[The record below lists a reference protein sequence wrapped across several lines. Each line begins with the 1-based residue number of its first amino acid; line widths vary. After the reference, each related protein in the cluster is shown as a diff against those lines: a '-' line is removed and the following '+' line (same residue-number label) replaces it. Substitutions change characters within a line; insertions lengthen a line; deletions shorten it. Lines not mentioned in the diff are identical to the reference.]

1 MLNNMKGETEK
12 RLAEFKKLRKIG
24 EGTYGEVYEALDTTN
39 NNRHVAL
46 KKLRIENKDEGIP
59 ITALREMCIL
69 KHLHHQNV
77 VELYEIIQ
85 DVDKIVLVFE
95 YADMD
100 LKMYVDKLKT
110 IKDVKTIQS
119 FTLQILNG
127 LYYCNINRIIHRDLK
142 PQNLLI
148 TQDLKLKLCDFGLSR
163 MFSLPMGKMTHEII
177 TLWYRPPEVL
187 LGIENYTTK
196 VDSWSIGC
204 IMAEM
209 IVGKPLFPG
218 DSEIGELFKIFQ
230 VMGTPNEEN
239 WPGVSKLPCYKASFP
254 QWKKK
259 FLKDIFPTFDKD
271 GLDLMEKFLEMDPEK
286 RITIREALNHPFIT
300 KFKELEHNVE
310 NDKPQ
315 SE

>member
-1 MLNNMKGETEK
+1 MMSMKTEVEK
-12 RLAEFKKLRKIG
+12 RLSEFRKIRKIG

-39 NNRHVAL
+39 NNRRVAM
-46 KKLRIENKDEGIP
+46 KKLHIENKDEGIP

-69 KHLHHQNV
+69 KHLHHENI

-85 DVDKIVLVFE
+85 DVDKIVLIFE
-95 YADMD
+95 LTEMD
-100 LKMYVDKLKT
+100 LKKYLDKEKF
-110 IKDVKTIQS
+110 IKDVKIIQS

-148 TQDLKLKLCDFGLSR
+148 TNDLKLKLCDFGLSR

-209 IVGKPLFPG
+209 INGKPLFPG
-218 DSEIGELFKIFQ
+218 DCEIGQIFKIFETL
-230 VMGTPNEEN
+230 GTPNEEN
-239 WPGVSKLPCYKASFP
+239 WPGVSKLPEYKLTFP
-254 QWKKK
+254 QWKIKSVK
-259 FLKDIFPTFDKD
+259 SLFPDFNSD
-271 GLDLMEKFLEMDPEK
+271 GLDLMEKFLEMDPDK

-300 KFKELEHNVE
+300 KFKGNEE
-310 NDKPQ
+310 NKN
-315 SE
+315 E

>member
-1 MLNNMKGETEK
+1 MVMTTFKNDVEK
-12 RLAEFKKLRKIG
+12 RLSEFRRVRKIG
-24 EGTYGEVYEALDTTN
+24 EGTYGEVYEVIDTI
-39 NNRHVAL
+39 NNRRAAM

-69 KHLHHQNV
+69 KHLHHENV
-77 VELYEIIQ
+77 VELHEIIQ
-85 DVDKIVLVFE
+85 DVDKIVLIFE

-100 LKMYVDKLKT
+100 LKMYVDKEKG
-110 IKDVKTIQS
+110 IKDVKIIQS
-119 FTLQILNG
+119 FTLQVLNG

-148 TQDLKLKLCDFGLSR
+148 TADLKLKLCDFGLSR

-209 IVGKPLFPG
+209 ITGKPLFPG
-218 DSEIGELFKIFQ
+218 DSEIGQLFKIFQ
-230 VMGTPNEEN
+230 IMGTPSEDT
-239 WPGVSKLPCYKASFP
+239 WPGVSKLPDYKFTFP
-254 QWKKK
+254 QWKTKS
-259 FLKDIFPTFDKD
+259 LKDMFPDFDKE
-271 GLDLMEKFLEMDPEK
+271 GLDLMEKFLQMDPDK
-286 RITIREALNHPFIT
+286 RITIREALSHVSINYLLLSF
-300 KFKELEHNVE
+300 
-310 NDKPQ
+310 
-315 SE
+315 